1 MLAAQVELPQ
11 GATLVTDP
19 ESLVVA
25 VNEPQREEADDEDAA
40 TEAGGESAE
49 AAE

>member
-1 MLAAQVELPQ
+1 MLAGQVELPQ

-25 VNEPQREEADDEDAA
+25 VNEPQREEADDEGAA
-40 TEAGGESAE
+40 EAGDESAE